1 MLVNGCNFE
10 MVIDMPGNDGKPSE
24 ANALGK
30 TPRSESAFHTPPA
43 AAPGK
48 SLVGVPLWKMLM
60 LVAGPGLVV
69 MLADTDAGSAIT
81 AAQSG
86 AQFGYSLLMLQVLLI
101 PILYIVQE
109 LTVRLGLATQKG
121 HGELIST
128 TFGKAW
134 AWLSVSTLMISCIG
148 ALLTEFAGI
157 EGVGRLFGVAPWVS
171 IGLTILFMV
180 VVVGTGS
187 YRQVEIVAM
196 LIGMFELAFVAVA
209 MVSHPSPAAMIGAV
223 ITQPIHNPDYLFLIA
238 GNVGAV
244 IMPWMVFYQQS
255 AVIDKGLNISHI
267 KPARFDT
274 AVGAMI
280 TQIIMASV
288 LILTAATI
296 GRTNPHTP
304 LNTVQQ
310 IATALTP
317 ILGSSWGR
325 VIFALGM
332 LGAAWVATIVV
343 SLTAAW
349 GLGEVTGYKR
359 SLAHHPFEA
368 PWFYGVYLM
377 CLLIG
382 AGIVLSGVN
391 LVRLTVTVEV
401 MNALLLPIVLGFL
414 FMLARKA
421 LPDPWRLKGRYA
433 WVVGF
438 VVLLTSVVGVYA
450 GVAGLWN

>member
-1 MLVNGCNFE
+1 
-10 MVIDMPGNDGKPSE
+10 MPAQQDKSPVQSAG
-24 ANALGK
+24 AL
-30 TPRSESAFHTPPA
+30 PERNLLESSPLPQL
-43 AAPGK
+43 PK
-48 SLVGVPLWKMLM
+48 MSLWKMLL

-69 MLADTDAGSAIT
+69 MLADTDAGSVIT

-86 AQFGYSLLMLQVLLI
+86 AQFGYSLLMLQLFLV
-101 PILYIVQE
+101 PILYMVQE

-121 HGELIST
+121 HGELISA

-134 AWLSVSTLMISCIG
+134 AWLSVSTLMVSCIG

-157 EGVGRLFGVAPWVS
+157 EGVGRLFGISPWIS
-171 IGLTILFMV
+171 IGMTIVFLV
-180 VVVGTGS
+180 VVVGTGG
-187 YRQVEIVAM
+187 YRQVEIIA
-196 LIGMFELAFVAVA
+196 LFIGLFELAFIAVAVA
-209 MVSHPSPAAMIGAV
+209 SHPSPTAMLAAISS
-223 ITQPIHNPDYLFLIA
+223 QPIHNPAYLFLIA

-255 AVIDKGLNISHI
+255 AVIDKGLNITHL
-267 KPARFDT
+267 KPARLDT
-274 AVGAMI
+274 AIGALV
-280 TQIIMASV
+280 TQIIMAAV
-288 LILTAATI
+288 LILTAASI
-296 GRTNPHTP
+296 GSNNSHVS

-317 ILGSSWGR
+317 VLGSWWGR
-325 VIFALGM
+325 AVFALGM
-332 LGAAWVATIVV
+332 LGAALVATIVV

-368 PWFYGVYLM
+368 PWFYGVYLT

-391 LVRLTVTVEV
+391 LVRLTLGVEV

-414 FMLARKA
+414 FLLARKA
-421 LPDPWRLKGRYA
+421 LPDPWRLKGPYA

-438 VVLLTSVVGVYA
+438 IVLLTSIVGVYA
-450 GVAGLWN
+450 GIAGLLN

>member
-1 MLVNGCNFE
+1 ML
-10 MVIDMPGNDGKPSE
+10 
-24 ANALGK
+24 L
-30 TPRSESAFHTPPA
+30 
-43 AAPGK
+43 
-48 SLVGVPLWKMLM
+48 

-69 MLADTDAGSAIT
+69 MLADTDAGSVIT

-86 AQFGYSLLMLQVLLI
+86 AQFGYRLLMLQVLLI

-109 LTVRLGLATQKG
+109 LTVRLGLVTQKG
-121 HGELIST
+121 HGELISA

-134 AWLSVSTLMISCIG
+134 AWLSISTLMVSCIG

-157 EGVGRLFGVAPWVS
+157 EGVGRLFGVAPWAS
-171 IGLTILFMV
+171 IGLTIVFMV

-196 LIGMFELAFVAVA
+196 LIGLFELAFVAMAV
-209 MVSHPSPAAMIGAV
+209 VSHPSPTAMLAAIAH
-223 ITQPIHNPDYLFLIA
+223 QPVHSADYLFLIA

-255 AVIDKGLNISHI
+255 AVVDKGLNISHI
-267 KPARFDT
+267 KPARLDT
-274 AVGAMI
+274 MLGALV

-288 LILTAATI
+288 LVLTAATI
-296 GRTNPHTP
+296 GKTKPDAS

-317 ILGSSWGR
+317 ILGSFWGR
-325 VIFALGM
+325 AVFALGM

-359 SLAHHPFEA
+359 SLANHPFEA
-368 PWFYGVYLM
+368 PWFYGVYLA
-377 CLLIG
+377 CLLLG
-382 AGIVLSGVN
+382 AGIVLSGMN
-391 LVRLTVTVEV
+391 LIRLTVGVEV

-421 LPDPWRLKGRYA
+421 LPDPWRLKGLYA
-433 WVVGF
+433 WVVGG
-438 VVLLTSVVGVYA
+438 VVILTTVVGVYA
-450 GVAGLWN
+450 GIAGLWK

>member
-1 MLVNGCNFE
+1 
-10 MVIDMPGNDGKPSE
+10 MPAQQDKSPVESPG
-24 ANALGK
+24 ALPERNSPK
-30 TPRSESAFHTPPA
+30 LSPP
-43 AAPGK
+43 PQLPK
-48 SLVGVPLWKMLM
+48 MSLWKMLL

-69 MLADTDAGSAIT
+69 MLADTDAGSVIT

-86 AQFGYSLLMLQVLLI
+86 AQFGYSLLLLQVLLV

-121 HGELIST
+121 HGELISA

-134 AWLSVSTLMISCIG
+134 AWLSVSTLMVSCIG

-157 EGVGRLFGVAPWVS
+157 EGVGRLFGISPWIS
-171 IGLTILFMV
+171 IGMTIVFLV
-180 VVVGTGS
+180 VVVGTGG
-187 YRQVEIVAM
+187 YRQVEIIAL
-196 LIGMFELAFVAVA
+196 LIGLFELAFIAVAVA
-209 MVSHPSPAAMIGAV
+209 SHPSPTAMLAAISS
-223 ITQPIHNPDYLFLIA
+223 QPIHNPAYLFLIA

-255 AVIDKGLNISHI
+255 AVIDKGLNISHL
-267 KPARFDT
+267 KPARLDT
-274 AVGAMI
+274 AIGALV
-280 TQIIMASV
+280 TQIIMAAV
-288 LILTAATI
+288 LILTAASI
-296 GRTNPHTP
+296 GSNHSHVS

-310 IATALTP
+310 IATAVTP
-317 ILGSSWGR
+317 VLGSSWGR
-325 VIFALGM
+325 VVFALGM
-332 LGAAWVATIVV
+332 LGAALVATIVV

-368 PWFYGVYLM
+368 PWFYGVYLT

-391 LVRLTVTVEV
+391 LVRLTVGVEV

-414 FMLARKA
+414 FLLARKA
-421 LPDPWRLKGRYA
+421 LPDPWRLKGPYA

-438 VVLLTSVVGVYA
+438 IVLLTSLVGVYA
-450 GVAGLWN
+450 GIFGLLN

>member
-1 MLVNGCNFE
+1 MAHGMPVKDHSIASMSTAVAKSKKGPAIDAP
-10 MVIDMPGNDGKPSE
+10 VISI
-24 ANALGK
+24 K
-30 TPRSESAFHTPPA
+30 TSPKLP
-43 AAPGK
+43 
-48 SLVGVPLWKMLM
+48 VWKMIL

-86 AQFGYSLLMLQVLLI
+86 AQFGYSLLTLQVLLI

-121 HGELIST
+121 HGELIAD

-134 AWLSVSTLMISCIG
+134 AWVSVSTLIVSCIG

-157 EGVGRLFGVAPWVS
+157 EGVGRLFGVDPWVS
-171 IGLTILFMV
+171 IGFTILFMV

-187 YRQVEIVAM
+187 YRQVEIIAM
-196 LIGMFELAFVAVA
+196 LIGLFELAFVAVA
-209 MVSHPSPAAMIGAV
+209 VVSHPSPTAIIAAFAR
-223 ITQPIHNPDYLFLIA
+223 QPIHNPDYLFLIA

-255 AVIDKGLNISHI
+255 AVIDKGLDISHI
-267 KPARFDT
+267 KPARLDT
-274 AVGAMI
+274 AAGALV
-280 TQIIMASV
+280 TQIIMGAV
-288 LILTAATI
+288 LVLTAATI
-296 GRTNPHTP
+296 GKTSPNTS

-317 ILGSSWGR
+317 LLGSFWGR
-325 VIFALGM
+325 AVFALGM

-359 SLAHHPFEA
+359 SLANHPFEA
-368 PWFYGVYLM
+368 PWFYGVYLL

-391 LVRLTVTVEV
+391 LIRLTVAVEV

-414 FMLARKA
+414 FMLSRKA
-421 LPDPWRLKGRYA
+421 LPEPWRIKGTYA
-433 WVVGF
+433 WVVGG
-438 VVLLTSVVGVYA
+438 VIILTTMVGVYA
-450 GVAGLWN
+450 GIAGLWK